1 MHLLYPVSKYIML
14 CIKRKDYCR
23 LISIMEQDKLIEDC
37 DVAEMRLQHSISGW
51 SPRQRAARAMAIGVE

>member
-14 CIKRKDYCR
+14 YIQRKDSYR

-37 DVAEMRLQHSISGW
+37 DAAEMRLQLSISAW
-51 SPRQRAARAMAIGVE
+51 SPRQRADRALAVGVK